1 MRHTIG
7 ETKTSDGSTLFTD
20 TWLPDS
26 PPKGVLAFSHGA
38 GEHCGRY
45 QHVGAAL
52 AEAGYALYMADLR
65 GYGRC
70 QGKRGHIMAW
80 DEYLCDMSAIMEG
93 AQQLAPGGAHFFG
106 GHSVGGLI
114 AASKALGNPSDWRG
128 VVLSGPFLQGA
139 WKPTAWKLTMAR
151 LLSSVLPG
159 FTTDSDFDPATVSR
173 SPEVVA
179 AYAADPL
186 VTDKVSVR
194 AATEILDAQVRTMR
208 AASQLELPLLIMQ
221 AGEDKLSLPAASR
234 RFYEAASSPD
244 KTFKLYEGLYH
255 EIFNEPEQDR
265 VFADL
270 IAWLDAH
277 L

>member
-1 MRHTIG
+1 
-7 ETKTSDGSTLFTD
+7 
-20 TWLPDS
+20 
-26 PPKGVLAFSHGA
+26 
-38 GEHCGRY
+38 
-45 QHVGAAL
+45 
-52 AEAGYALYMADLR
+52 
-65 GYGRC
+65 
-70 QGKRGHIMAW
+70 
-80 DEYLCDMSAIMEG
+80 
-93 AQQLAPGGAHFFG
+93 
-106 GHSVGGLI
+106 VGGLI
-114 AASKALGNPSDWRG
+114 AASKALENPSGWRG